1 MKIGN
6 VELNN
11 NVFLAPL
18 AGFTDLPFR
27 LICKEQG
34 AGLVFTEMVS
44 AKGMYYNDEKTN
56 LLTTIHEKERPVAM
70 QIFGSDPKIMS
81 SVVEGKLNDRDD
93 IAIID
98 INMGCPAPKIV
109 KNNDGC
115 ALMKKPSLVEQILKE
130 VIKVSNKPVTIKI
143 RKGFD
148 EDNINGI
155 EIAKIAEACGVSGI
169 TIHARTREMF
179 YSGVADWDYI
189 KKLKEQVSIPV
200 IGNGDIFKPE
210 DAINMLEHT
219 GCDGVLIGRG
229 SMGNPWIFKRI
240 LKMIDGKPD
249 EVPNIEE
256 IIHLTIRHLEM
267 SCAYKGERIGINE
280 MRKHISHYFKGLKN
294 SNEVR
299 NLINKENDKENV
311 KGILLGYL
319 NHNRI

>member
-6 VELNN
+6 IELKN

-44 AKGMYYNDEKTN
+44 AKGMYYNDEKTHI
-56 LLTTIHEKERPVAM
+56 LTTTHENERPVAM

-81 SVVEGKLNDRDD
+81 TIVEEKLNQRED

-115 ALMKKPSLVEQILKE
+115 ALMRNPNLVEKILKAI
-130 VIKVSNKPVTIKI
+130 VKVSNKPITIKI
-143 RKGFD
+143 RKGYD
-148 EDNINGI
+148 DDNINGV
-155 EIAKIAEACGVSGI
+155 EIAKIAESCGVSGL

-179 YSGVADWDYI
+179 YSGLADWDYI
-189 KKLKEQVSIPV
+189 KKVKEELSIPV
-200 IGNGDIFKPE
+200 IGNGDIFRPE

-219 GCDGVLIGRG
+219 GCDGLLIGRG

-240 LKMIDGKPD
+240 LNLIDGKPD
-249 EVPNIEE
+249 KEPSMEE
-256 IIHLTIRHLEM
+256 IIHLCIRHLDMACE
-267 SCAYKGERIGINE
+267 YKGERVGINE
-280 MRKHISHYFKGLKN
+280 MRKHISYYLKGLKK
-294 SNEVR
+294 SSEIR
-299 NLINKENDKENV
+299 NLINKENSREKIKE
-311 KGILLGYL
+311 ILLEYL
-319 NHNRI
+319 SLNRI